1 MGFFDQRCPLV
12 FAHRGGCALGP
23 ENTIEGFDR
32 GIRAGADGLELDV
45 RMSADGHPVVIH
57 DATLDRTTNATGP
70 VSHRTVA
77 ELARLDAASSYSE
90 HGALPLRGAGVG
102 IPTLADVLARH
113 VDRPVIVEMKDDNR
127 ALGEAVARVVR
138 AADAVHRV
146 CAAGFGSSALWAARR
161 ALPDM
166 ATSAHRTRDTRCR
179 KAWVA
184 CESCHPASSDMP
196 TVPGCP
202 FRCGPW
208 TRRTTW
214 PDCSPGAWMQS
225 SAIGPTRQRHSCDGG
240 RSWMAT
246 TPPDPPPARLATGTR
261 ATGRN
266 KHRGGRTLGSAEV
279 AERRQVEAGVSRLR
293 SYASACSCAWYE
305 LRTRGPD
312 STCTKPLPSAR
323 CFSSENSSGW

>member
-127 ALGEAVARVVR
+127 ALGEAVARIVR

-166 ATSAHRTRDTRCR
+166 ATSAHQAEVRL
-179 KAWVA
+179 ALY
-184 CESCHPASSDMP
+184 
-196 TVPGCP
+196 
-202 FRCGPW
+202 
-208 TRRTTW
+208 
-214 PDCSPGAWMQS
+214 
-225 SAIGPTRQRHSCDGG
+225 
-240 RSWMAT
+240 RSWAAWPVRRAPYQGYQVPESVGRLRVVSPRFVRHAHGAGLPVQVWTVDQEDDM
-246 TPPDPPPARLATGTR
+246 ARLLAWGVDAVISNR
-261 ATGRN
+261 PDQAAA
-266 KHRGGRTLGSAEV
+266 LV
-279 AERRQVEAGVSRLR
+279 RRWAVVDGDDTA
-293 SYASACSCAWYE
+293 
-305 LRTRGPD
+305 
-312 STCTKPLPSAR
+312 
-323 CFSSENSSGW
+323 